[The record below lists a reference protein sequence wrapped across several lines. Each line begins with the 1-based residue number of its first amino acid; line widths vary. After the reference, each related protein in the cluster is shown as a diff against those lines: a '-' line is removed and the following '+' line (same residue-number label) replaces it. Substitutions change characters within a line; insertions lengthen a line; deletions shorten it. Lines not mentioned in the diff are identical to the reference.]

1 MLESG
6 LVFFSSEMSTL
17 EWPILRSSFSL
28 LHICHENFCKAGL
41 LGFYILMCTLN
52 HPKAI
57 LVYLF
62 KKKSK
67 EQKSVMHLSSN
78 VTNYTFSTQ
87 ENFSQ
92 SFVPYLTMR
101 KKSGFGNFSVV

>member
-1 MLESG
+1 MTFKKLDQKVNVRKWLG
-6 LVFFSSEMSTL
+6 FCSSEMSTL

-62 KKKSK
+62 QKKFQGAEISHA
-67 EQKSVMHLSSN
+67 SVKQCDELH
-78 VTNYTFSTQ
+78 V
-87 ENFSQ
+87 
-92 SFVPYLTMR
+92 
-101 KKSGFGNFSVV
+101 